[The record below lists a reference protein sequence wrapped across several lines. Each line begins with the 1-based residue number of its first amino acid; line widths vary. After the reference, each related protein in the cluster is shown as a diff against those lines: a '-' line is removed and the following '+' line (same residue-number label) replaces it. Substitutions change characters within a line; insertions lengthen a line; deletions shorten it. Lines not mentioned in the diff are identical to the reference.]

1 MNTIDTSQL
10 LTQLRAAAAVAR
22 GTPAENPAATS
33 GVSFSSLLQ
42 DSIGQVNAM
51 QQEASQM
58 KSAVSMGDTSVSLA
72 DTMIMTNKAGL
83 GFQAMVQTRN
93 KLVEA
98 YQEIMRMQV

>member
-10 LTQLRAAAAVAR
+10 LTQLRAAAAAAR
-22 GTPAENPAATS
+22 SAPSENPAAAS
-33 GVSFSSLLQ
+33 GVNFSSFLRE
-42 DSIGQVNAM
+42 SIGQVSALQQNAT
-51 QQEASQM
+51 EM
-58 KSAVSMGDTSVSLA
+58 KNAVSMGDTSVSLA
-72 DTMIMTNKAGL
+72 DTMIASSKAEL

>member
-1 MNTIDTSQL
+1 
-10 LTQLRAAAAVAR
+10 
-22 GTPAENPAATS
+22 
-33 GVSFSSLLQ
+33 
-42 DSIGQVNAM
+42 
-51 QQEASQM
+51 
-58 KSAVSMGDTSVSLA
+58 MGDTSVSLA